1 MVDHAQLKALRR
13 REEWG
18 FGDGDDSRAFIME
31 TLLPLAPFDNISAIA
46 RIRMRRPVS
55 GGGASKRFTDKETPA
70 LASANT
76 DGKCSCE
83 AGVGKGKAAEN
94 EIIIL
99 KGVRNQAAMQ
109 HITLMHRMHLQSRP
123 KFMRTVGR
131 KRNGRCRE
139 HNWYINRKHNQKHQ
153 AVTIDMHVECKRYQ
167 QTGIFY
173 SPCAAIMGREARS
186 QLA

>member
-13 REEWG
+13 RAEWG

-31 TLLPLAPFDNISAIA
+31 TLLPLASFDNISAIA

-76 DGKCSCE
+76 DGECSCE
-83 AGVGKGKAAEN
+83 AGLGGKKKVGRNKTT
-94 EIIIL
+94 IL
-99 KGVRNQAAMQ
+99 KGVRDQATILEVARDQATMH
-109 HITLMHRMHLQSRP
+109 HITLIHGMHLQSRP

-131 KRNGRCRE
+131 KRDGRCRE
-139 HNWYINRKHNQKHQ
+139 HNWYINRKHNQKRQ
-153 AVTIDMHVECKRYQ
+153 AVTIELHVECKR
-167 QTGIFY
+167 
-173 SPCAAIMGREARS
+173 
-186 QLA
+186 

>member
-31 TLLPLAPFDNISAIA
+31 TLLPLASFDNISAIA

-76 DGKCSCE
+76 DGECSCE

-94 EIIIL
+94 ETTIL
-99 KGVRNQAAMQ
+99 KGVRNQAAILEVERNQATMQ
-109 HITLMHRMHLQSRP
+109 HITLIHGMHLQCRP

-131 KRNGRCRE
+131 KRDGRCRE
-139 HNWYINRKHNQKHQ
+139 HNWYINRKHNQKRQ
-153 AVTIDMHVECKRYQ
+153 AVTIELHVECKR
-167 QTGIFY
+167 
-173 SPCAAIMGREARS
+173 
-186 QLA
+186 

>member
-1 MVDHAQLKALRR
+1 
-13 REEWG
+13 
-18 FGDGDDSRAFIME
+18 ME
-31 TLLPLAPFDNISAIA
+31 TLPPLAPFDNISAIA

-109 HITLMHRMHLQSRP
+109 HIAPAEQTQVHANSWKKTKWSMSRAQLVHKSQTQP
-123 KFMRTVGR
+123 KTPS
-131 KRNGRCRE
+131 RN
-139 HNWYINRKHNQKHQ
+139 
-153 AVTIDMHVECKRYQ
+153 D
-167 QTGIFY
+167 
-173 SPCAAIMGREARS
+173 
-186 QLA
+186 